1 MKLIKNEKDLET
13 LTGKVIL
20 KFGAPWCGPC
30 KMLQP
35 VLENLAQE
43 ENIEIV
49 EINVDDSQDLAMKYN
64 VRSVPTMIFLDGTT
78 ITDTLVGFKTKEEI
92 LTVYNS

>member
-1 MKLIKNEKDLET
+1 
-13 LTGKVIL
+13 
-20 KFGAPWCGPC
+20 
-30 KMLQP
+30 MLQS